1 MKGITIGYPNTRG
14 INMNVAWYLP
24 AGVIETIYWLV
35 TIVVVYRFNRDLH
48 KPINPHM
55 IDTIY
60 VRSET
65 TDWHGFV
72 KINRH

>member
-1 MKGITIGYPNTRG
+1 MI
-14 INMNVAWYLP
+14 
-24 AGVIETIYWLV
+24 IEIIYWLV
-35 TIVVVYRFNRDLH
+35 AILVVYRFNRDLH
-48 KPINPHM
+48 KPINPYI

-65 TDWHGFV
+65 TDWHGFI

>member
-1 MKGITIGYPNTRG
+1 MH
-14 INMNVAWYLP
+14 VAWYIP
-24 AGVIETIYWLV
+24 AGIIETIYWLV
-35 TIVVVYRFNRDLH
+35 AIFVVYRFNRDLH
-48 KPINPHM
+48 ESINPHM

-65 TDWHGFV
+65 TDWHGFI

>member
-1 MKGITIGYPNTRG
+1 MI
-14 INMNVAWYLP
+14 
-24 AGVIETIYWLV
+24 IEIIYWLV
-35 TIVVVYRFNRDLH
+35 AILVVYRLNRDLH
-48 KPINPHM
+48 EPINPHM

-65 TDWHGFV
+65 TEWHGLV